1 MSLKSITGSTV
12 SKQHMRIPT
21 LAEARAVILH
31 RHAVKLLVLGH
42 QKSGTTAI
50 GALLAKMMGGS
61 YANDPLFLYD
71 WGHGQAVKDVVDH
84 PERLGPLVSRNR
96 RLFCNTVLKDPDLT
110 FLIPECRR
118 IFTNAQVV
126 FVMRDPRNTI
136 RSIADRLQLTSDDL
150 QQSADALELPNR
162 HWQLILASQ
171 LPDVGG
177 TTVAEVL
184 ALRWQRAA
192 NEYLR
197 NAEQVHLIRYE
208 DFLADRSLELRRI
221 LSELDIRQRADV
233 TQWLDHQ
240 FQPKGNRHTDLY
252 ERLGTRNLEA
262 IERICAETMA
272 QFDYNAG

>member
-1 MSLKSITGSTV
+1 
-12 SKQHMRIPT
+12 
-21 LAEARAVILH
+21 
-31 RHAVKLLVLGH
+31 
-42 QKSGTTAI
+42 
-50 GALLAKMMGGS
+50 
-61 YANDPLFLYD
+61 
-71 WGHGQAVKDVVDH
+71 
-84 PERLGPLVSRNR
+84 
-96 RLFCNTVLKDPDLT
+96 
-110 FLIPECRR
+110 
-118 IFTNAQVV
+118 
-126 FVMRDPRNTI
+126 
-136 RSIADRLQLTSDDL
+136 
-150 QQSADALELPNR
+150 
-162 HWQLILASQ
+162 
-171 LPDVGG
+171 
-177 TTVAEVL
+177 VL